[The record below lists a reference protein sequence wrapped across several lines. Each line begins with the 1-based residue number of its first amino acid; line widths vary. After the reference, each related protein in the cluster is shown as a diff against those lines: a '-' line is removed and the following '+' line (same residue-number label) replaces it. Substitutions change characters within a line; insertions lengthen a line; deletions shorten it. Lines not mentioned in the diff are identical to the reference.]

1 MLAAV
6 LTGRHQWR
14 VADVPVPSVGA
25 GEVLIRTEAAAI
37 CGSDL
42 HAAADAT
49 SAQPPGY
56 PGHEAVGTIVES
68 RSPRFAAGDRV
79 LCVPPAATARC
90 FAQFQV
96 LADTSVIAL
105 PSAAPAEEL
114 VVAQQLGTAIFAM
127 KRFWPAR
134 DGRGRTAA
142 VLGTGPA
149 GLAFV
154 ALLRRAG
161 FARIV
166 ASDLSPTR
174 LAVAAELGAGT
185 VVSAADQDALDVVMQ
200 LTDGGGADL
209 VIEAAGRDATRHQ
222 AMRMVAVEGR
232 IGLFGVEEKPGLST
246 YPLAEVFRRR
256 PTIEMTW
263 GAQFEPG
270 LASFVEAAAD
280 VTSGVCSISGLVSHS
295 IALGGIEQAFQ
306 LAGDPQAGAIKVAIT
321 FGSLAWPVRPW
332 PAPRF

>member
-1 MLAAV
+1 VLAAV
-6 LTGRHQWR
+6 LTGRNQWR
-14 VADVPVPSVGA
+14 VDDVPVPATAA
-25 GEVLIRTEAAAI
+25 GEVLIRTGIAAI

-42 HAAADAT
+42 HAAAGAT

-56 PGHEAVGTIVES
+56 PGHEAVGTVVES
-68 RSPRFAAGDRV
+68 HSERFAPGDRV
-79 LCVPPAATARC
+79 LCVPPAATSRC

-96 LADTSVIAL
+96 LAGTSVIPL
-105 PSAAPAEEL
+105 PPLVPAREL

-127 KRFWPAR
+127 KRFWPAG
-134 DGRGRTAA
+134 DGSGRTAA

-154 ALLRRAG
+154 TLLRRAG
-161 FARIV
+161 FGRIV
-166 ASDLSPTR
+166 VSDLSPAR
-174 LAVAAELGAGT
+174 LAAAAELGAST
-185 VVSAADQDALDVVMQ
+185 VVNAAEQDVLDVVMR
-200 LTDGGGADL
+200 LTGGDGADL
-209 VIEAAGRDATRHQ
+209 VIEAAGRDASRHQ

-270 LASFVEAAAD
+270 LTSFAEAATL
-280 VTSGVCSISGLVSHS
+280 VTAGGTGISGLVSHQ
-295 IALGGIEQAFQ
+295 IPLNGIENAFG
-306 LAGDPQAGAIKVAIT
+306 LAGDPQAGVIKVAIT
-321 FGSLAWPVRPW
+321 FGAGDAVDRPL
-332 PAPRF
+332 PTA

>member
-1 MLAAV
+1 VLAAV
-6 LTGRHQWR
+6 LTGPRRWQVDD
-14 VADVPVPSVGA
+14 VAVPSPQA
-25 GEVLIRTEAAAI
+25 GEVLIRTEIAAI
-37 CGSDL
+37 CGSDV
-42 HAAADAT
+42 HAAAGAG
-49 SAQPPGY
+49 SARPPGY

-96 LADTSVIAL
+96 LADTSVIPL
-105 PSAAPAEEL
+105 PSGPPAGEL

-127 KRFWPAR
+127 KRFWPAG
-134 DGRGRTAA
+134 DGSGRTAA

-154 ALLRRAG
+154 TLLRRAG
-161 FARIV
+161 FHRIV
-166 ASDLSPTR
+166 ASDLSPAR
-174 LAVAAELGAGT
+174 LAAAAGLGAGT
-185 VVSAADQDALDVVMQ
+185 VVNAARQDTLDVVMQ
-200 LTDGGGADL
+200 LTGGAGADL
-209 VIEAAGRDATRHQ
+209 AIEAAGRDVTRHQ
-222 AMRMVAVEGR
+222 AMRMVAVGGR

-270 LASFVEAAAD
+270 LVSFAEAAAH
-280 VTSGVCSISGLVSHS
+280 VTADGARISGLVTHR
-295 IALGGIEQAFQ
+295 IGLADIGKAFR
-306 LAGDPQAGAIKVAIT
+306 LAADPQAGAIKVAIT
-321 FGSLAWPVRPW
+321 FGAELAGPS
-332 PAPRF
+332 

>member
-14 VADVPVPSVGA
+14 VADVPVPSVAA

-42 HAAADAT
+42 HAAADAR

-56 PGHEAVGTIVES
+56 PGHEAVGTITES

-79 LCVPPAATARC
+79 LCAPPAATARC
-90 FAQFQV
+90 FAEWQV
-96 LADTSVIAL
+96 LADTSVVPL

-134 DGRGRTAA
+134 DGTGRTAA

-154 ALLRRAG
+154 TLLRRAG
-161 FARIV
+161 FAGIV
-166 ASDLSPTR
+166 ASDLSPAR
-174 LAVAAELGAGT
+174 LAAAAELGAGI
-185 VVSAADQDALDVVMQ
+185 VVNAAEQDAVDVVMQ
-200 LTDGGGADL
+200 LTGGAGADL

-222 AMRMVAVEGR
+222 AMRMVRDEGR

-270 LASFVEAAAD
+270 LASFTEAAAD
-280 VTSGVCSISGLVSHS
+280 VTAGAAALSGLVTHRFT
-295 IALGGIEQAFQ
+295 LDDVEKAFR
-306 LAGDPQAGAIKVAIT
+306 LAGDPRSGAVKIALT
-321 FGSLAWPVRPW
+321 FGSGEAGPG
-332 PAPRF
+332 ADGHC